1 MEGRSRVILAVEQ
14 TKKEMHMTYRED
26 FTLPGELL
34 EQVQEQGLD
43 VLPELIRVI
52 LNAAMQAERAEHLNA
67 GPYQHNPERRGHA
80 NGYKPKTMRTRV
92 GDITFAIPQ
101 VREGGFYPQALEK
114 GLRSERA
121 LTLAL
126 AEMYVQGVSTRKV
139 KAITEQLCGV
149 SISSATVSQ
158 AAAQMDSELEKWRER
173 PLGEYLF
180 LFLDAYYEQVREDGQ
195 VRNLA
200 ILIAVGVNSAG
211 KREILGVS
219 VSLSEHEVHWR
230 TFLESL
236 KQRGLGGVQLI
247 TSDDHAGLR
256 AARVAVFGGIPWQR
270 CQFHLQQN
278 AQAYVPH
285 KDMLTEVANDIRTI
299 FNAPDRATADAYLA
313 KAVKKYEKS
322 ASRLSE
328 WMAANVPEGLTVF
341 SFPGAFRRLLRT
353 TNGVERLHREVRRRA
368 RVVSIF
374 PNQASC
380 LRLVSAVLSE
390 ISEEWLTGRTYITF
404 QGAIVEEMMQTHSS

>member
-1 MEGRSRVILAVEQ
+1 
-14 TKKEMHMTYRED
+14 MTYRND
-26 FTLPGELL
+26 FTLPAELL

-43 VLPELIRVI
+43 VLPELIRIV
-52 LNAAMQAERAEHLNA
+52 LNAAMQAERSEHLQA
-67 GPYQHNPERRGHA
+67 APYQHSEERRGYA
-80 NGYKPKTMRTRV
+80 NGYKPKTLRTRV
-92 GDITFAIPQ
+92 GDITFAVPQ
-101 VREGGFYPQALEK
+101 VREGGFYPQVLEK

-149 SISSATVSQ
+149 SVSSSTVSQ
-158 AAAQMDSELEKWRER
+158 AAAQLDSELEKWRER
-173 PLGEYLF
+173 PLDEYPF

-200 ILIAVGVNSAG
+200 ILVAVGVNSSG

-285 KDMLTEVANDIRTI
+285 KHMQAEVAADIRMV
-299 FNAPDRATADAYLA
+299 FDAPERATADAYLA
-313 KAVKKYEKS
+313 KIVAKYEKS
-322 ASRLSE
+322 ASRVSE
-328 WMAANVPEGLTVF
+328 WLAASLPEGLTVF
-341 SFPGAFRRLLRT
+341 AFPAAYRKLLRT

-374 PNQASC
+374 PNTASC
-380 LRLVSAVLSE
+380 LRLVSAVLAE
-390 ISEEWLTGRTYITF
+390 ISEEWLTGRTYINF
-404 QGAIVEEMMQTHSS
+404 EGAP